1 MQMESIRELLQPL
14 DEELKK
20 SESGKSHLGH
30 VLSRWLSIL
39 EHLEDR
45 KKTDVAIELESFL
58 APGDGIFA
66 QHYQRQIK
74 PVHIAAYYL
83 LPESLTK
90 GITAHFDSQIQIFLR
105 RYTTSEADYTT
116 ICFEFESFRA
126 QEPPFEY
133 GHRCWTL
140 VSHPKLF
147 WHSTFS
153 HTQLLGKLA

>member
-45 KKTDVAIELESFL
+45 KKTDFAIELESFL
-58 APGDGIFA
+58 APGDGTFE
-66 QHYQRQIK
+66 QCYQRQIK

-83 LPESLTK
+83 LPEMRMK
-90 GITAHFDSQIQIFLR
+90 GITEHFDS
-105 RYTTSEADYTT
+105 
-116 ICFEFESFRA
+116 
-126 QEPPFEY
+126 
-133 GHRCWTL
+133 
-140 VSHPKLF
+140 
-147 WHSTFS
+147 
-153 HTQLLGKLA
+153 